1 MKAICVLLRLLVSVP
16 LGNRGRDYSLA
27 PQAIRTL
34 GTRGGVINC
43 FLFLFR
49 ISRSRSALVCLFFF
63 SLRGEF
69 RRFPNFPAGRRYCD
83 YLSISVSIALTS
95 LFLFALSL
103 PVSCASLCY
112 HFFYPPI
119 ISVSIFLFVSC
130 AFAISSA
137 SCGGLRCQYP

>member
-1 MKAICVLLRLLVSVP
+1 MDGTATGNMKAICVLLRLLVSVP

-63 SLRGEF
+63 FHSVASFVAFLISQQGEDTVTISLS
-69 RRFPNFPAGRRYCD
+69 PS
-83 YLSISVSIALTS
+83 LSHL
-95 LFLFALSL
+95 LH
-103 PVSCASLCY
+103 C
-112 HFFYPPI
+112 FF
-119 ISVSIFLFVSC
+119 
-130 AFAISSA
+130 
-137 SCGGLRCQYP
+137 LRCLCLSPVPLSAIIFFIRL